1 MIEVKAY
8 RKIWNEDQIKYLILT
23 NESVL
28 YSCLKNL
35 YDCQTEEEKAIGNTQ
50 EENGIGF
57 NAYDAPFLSA
67 MIKDLDKYG
76 HLTYGQREKT
86 KHILQKYSK
95 QLVKMANSRKYNK
108 EVGIIIGERVNECTD

>member
-8 RKIWNEDQIKYLILT
+8 RKLWNEDQIKYFIKT
-23 NESVL
+23 NTSVL
-28 YSCLKNL
+28 YSCLREL
-35 YDCQTEEEKAIGNTQ
+35 YNCQTDEEKINGNTS

-67 MIKDLDKYG
+67 MIKDLNKYG

-86 KHILQKYSK
+86 KQMILKYSK

-108 EVGIIIGERVNECTD
+108 EVNVVINNEQTLS

>member
-1 MIEVKAY
+1 MIKVIAY
-8 RKIWNEDQIKYLILT
+8 RKLWNEEQIKWLIMT

-67 MIKDLDKYG
+67 MVKDLNKYG
-76 HLTYGQREKT
+76 HLTYNQRDKT
-86 KHILQKYSK
+86 KKILQKYSK

-108 EVGIIIGERVNECTD
+108 EVGITIGEK

>member
-8 RKIWNEDQIKYLILT
+8 RKLWNEDQIKYLILT

-28 YSCLKNL
+28 YSCLRNL
-35 YDCQTEEEKAIGNTQ
+35 YDCQTEEEKSVGNTQ
-50 EENGIGF
+50 EENGVGF

-76 HLTYGQREKT
+76 HLTYKQREKT
-86 KHILQKYSK
+86 KYILQKYSK

-108 EVGIIIGERVNECTD
+108 EVGIIIGENE

>member
-8 RKIWNEDQIKYLILT
+8 RKIWNEEQIKWLIIS

-28 YSCLKNL
+28 YSCLRKL

-50 EENGIGF
+50 EHNGIGF

-67 MIKDLDKYG
+67 MIKDLNKYG
-76 HLTYGQREKT
+76 NLTYGQREKT
-86 KHILQKYSK
+86 KMILQKYSK
-95 QLVKMANSRKYNK
+95 QLAKMANNPKYSK
-108 EVGIIIGERVNECTD
+108 EVNVVVSNG